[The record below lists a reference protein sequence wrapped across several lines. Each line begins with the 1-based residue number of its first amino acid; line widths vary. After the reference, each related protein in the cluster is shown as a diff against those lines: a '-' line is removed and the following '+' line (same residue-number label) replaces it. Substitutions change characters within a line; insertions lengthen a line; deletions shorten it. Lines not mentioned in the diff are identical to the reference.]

1 MKKRMGMF
9 LLVCTMALLTQAFT
23 CNTAATARDTIATS
37 FGYLTWAQSNYLAT
51 CQANPTQTPCVLIS
65 KAIPVNNL
73 AIDALEFYCSGAAP
87 AGQQPFASGGPC
99 QPVAS
104 GLAALNAALANQAP
118 IIADL
123 KALANAP
130 AKVAP
135 AVIPPGGATEEF
147 IEKYRI

>member
-37 FGYLTWAQSNYLAT
+37 FGYLTWAQSNYKAT
-51 CQANPTQTPCVLIS
+51 CTANPAQTPCVLIN

-73 AIDALEFYCSGAAP
+73 AIDALEIYCGGVAP
-87 AGQQPFASGGPC
+87 VGQTPFAQGGPC
-99 QPVAS
+99 VAVS
-104 GLAALNAALANQAP
+104 SALPALQSALANLGP